1 MSKQTTTYLSMKKLF
16 FLLFGLYLSYPVFS
30 QTTYYYPPGYFGL
43 YNNQSTSARA
53 QGMGFTT
60 LTRAGIENSFYNPAA
75 IGSSKTP
82 IQAYA
87 NYANGHSYR
96 PNSRYYF
103 VGGAVRLK
111 EKISVGLSY
120 FSYQNPDPV
129 WTTIIG
135 GGTFDTDFFSQ
146 RAISILAAYELMEG
160 LQVGLSANMMQENAV
175 NGEKTNSDFIPSL
188 GAQYQKGVNF
198 FKSEK
203 IRNQQFFGAL
213 SLSNFLF
220 NGETNQEYQDWMSIS
235 YLPIILRLGTGYSFQ
250 LPLSSG
256 LTSGKAYFR
265 EGAQAVDLRLDL
277 QFQDYLP
284 GGPENNTDH
293 ELSTAFGVGAEA
305 WFFERLAF
313 RIGYFTEKGPSGI
326 QSDGDIWVTGNRAGF
341 SWGYGTLIPTY
352 QLTDGKMPF
361 DIEVNL
367 VTGKQITSLNEEIYT
382 HPAIFAD
389 DTFQFAFGLNLL
401 WR

>member
-1 MSKQTTTYLSMKKLF
+1 MKKLL
-16 FLLFGLYLSYPVFS
+16 FLFLTLSLSLPVIS
-30 QTTYYYPPGYFGL
+30 QTVYYYPPGYFGL
-43 YNNQSTSARA
+43 FNNQSTSARA

-60 LTRAGIENSFYNPAA
+60 LTKRGIENSFYNPAA
-75 IGSSKTP
+75 IGSSKAP

-103 VGGAVRLK
+103 AGGAFKIK
-111 EKISVGLSY
+111 EKFSVGLTY

-146 RAISILAAYELMEG
+146 RAISVLAAYELMEG
-160 LQVGLSANMMQENAV
+160 LQVGLSANIMQENAI
-175 NGEKTNSDFIPSL
+175 NGEKTNADFMPSL
-188 GAQYQKGVNF
+188 GLQYERNLDLI
-198 FKSEK
+198 KSEK
-203 IRNQQFFGAL
+203 FGNQRIFGAL
-213 SLSNFLF
+213 SLYNLLF
-220 NGETNQEYQDWMSIS
+220 NGETNQEYQDWMSVN
-235 YLPIILRLGTGYSFQ
+235 YLPIILRLGGGYAFQ
-250 LPLSSG
+250 LPLTSG
-256 LTSGKAYFR
+256 LTAGKGYF
-265 EGAQAVDLRLDL
+265 EGAAQAVDLRLDL

-284 GGPENNTDH
+284 GGPENSTDD
-293 ELSTAFGVGAEA
+293 ELNTAFGVGAEA
-305 WFFERLAF
+305 WFFERLAL
-313 RIGYFTEKGPSGI
+313 RIGYFTEKGPSGT
-326 QSDGDIWVTGNRAGF
+326 QPDGDIWVTGNRAGF
-341 SWGYGTLIPTY
+341 SWGYGTLIPTH

-367 VTGKQITSLNEEIYT
+367 VTGKQITSLNEKIYT
-382 HPAIFAD
+382 HPGIFAD